1 MSKFI
6 STMEQEVTLESVTL
20 SCDLFASA
28 YVTEAA
34 DGEMSPEAEKK
45 REDWLQKI
53 WEKIVELAM
62 KAYNAVMALIKKVK
76 DFLEPLR
83 ETIFDKE
90 LVVTGL
96 HFPWDTMDF
105 HSSLE
110 RINKVWVQLQQNS
123 KKRIYTEI
131 IDANLSAVMDEI
143 EDHMN
148 NDSFTYK
155 IRSADIAYRKLNAA
169 ENAVKDW
176 RYAVDKMY
184 KDIRGFK
191 IFHFPKYD
199 VMKNKLGKIAAQGL
213 CNIQLDI
220 GTITQ
225 AIKQKSDEKAMR

>member
-6 STMEQEVTLESVTL
+6 SIMEQEVTLESVTL

-34 DGEMSPEAEKK
+34 DGETSPDADKK
-45 REDWLQKI
+45 RYEWIQKI
-53 WEKIVELAM
+53 WEKIVALALRV
-62 KAYNAVMALIKKVK
+62 YEAVKSAIQKIK

-83 ETIFDKE
+83 EAIFDKE
-90 LVVTGL
+90 VIVQNL

-110 RINKVWVQLQQNS
+110 RINKVWQQLQQNS
-123 KKRIYTEI
+123 KKRIYSEV
-131 IDANLSAVMDEI
+131 IDANLSAVMEEL

-148 NDSFTYK
+148 EDSFSYK
-155 IRSADIAYRKLNAA
+155 IRSADIAYRKVSAA
-169 ENAVKDW
+169 EKAVEDW

-184 KDIRGFK
+184 KDIKGFK

-199 VMKNKLGKIAAQGL
+199 AMKNKLGKIAAQGL
-213 CNIQLDI
+213 CNIQEDI
-220 GTITQ
+220 TTIYR
-225 AIKQKSDEKAMR
+225 AIQQKSDEKAMR